1 MANELAVAAGSAPE
15 QPSHRPP
22 PQHNGELFYH
32 EYYKKTHP
40 ADFPNF
46 KPAHLRAGGHAV
58 AQTPL
63 ALALPGAGS
72 RLSTQQRANR
82 AMQSLSRRYSM
93 EFGDVKAVI
102 ERWNS
107 KKSTLCN
114 CPQKMERKAGSKA
127 GRKVHKPGCLHK
139 KYMEMQSE
147 YKEQLRDS

>member
-1 MANELAVAAGSAPE
+1 MMAQALVAFSGCAAFVAKSDGAE
-15 QPSHRPP
+15 RRHRSI
-22 PQHNGELFYH
+22 G
-32 EYYKKTHP
+32 
-40 ADFPNF
+40 
-46 KPAHLRAGGHAV
+46 AGGHAV

-114 CPQKMERKAGSKA
+114 CPQKVERKAGSKA